1 MATIV
6 ETAEFH
12 GGPWLNLP
20 PDSQTILWALRR
32 LVIGWPR
39 PPCLHAAL
47 IEAYGDNACG
57 IEHLLRCLLTGIA
70 MHGRQRL
77 EIGAPCCA
85 ALLPHEAELLE
96 AIGLDGAEADP
107 SALVRRCDN
116 PAAARLSV
124 LAAGIGAAVADAHTA
139 RLRTFPMRA
148 AH

>member
-1 MATIV
+1 MATIA
-6 ETAEFH
+6 ETAEYR
-12 GGPWLNLP
+12 GPWLNLP

-70 MHGRQRL
+70 MHGTRRL

-96 AIGLDGAEADP
+96 AIGLDGAESDP
-107 SALVRRCDN
+107 SALVRLCDN
-116 PAAARLSV
+116 PAAAQLSV
-124 LAAGIGAAVADAHTA
+124 LAAGISAAVAEAHIG
-139 RLRTFPMRA
+139 A

>member
-1 MATIV
+1 MATIANI
-6 ETAEFH
+6 AEYRR
-12 GGPWLNLP
+12 GPWLNLP
-20 PDSQTILWALRR
+20 QDSRTILWALRR

-70 MHGRQRL
+70 MHGQQRL

-96 AIGLDGAEADP
+96 AIGLDGAEPDP
-107 SALVRRCDN
+107 TALIRLCDN
-116 PAAARLSV
+116 PAAAQLCV
-124 LAAGIGAAVADAHTA
+124 IAAGLRAAVAG
-139 RLRTFPMRA
+139 A

>member
-1 MATIV
+1 MATI
-6 ETAEFH
+6 AEIAEYR

-70 MHGRQRL
+70 MHGTRRL
-77 EIGAPCCA
+77 EIGAPCCV

-96 AIGLDGAEADP
+96 AIGLDGAESDP
-107 SALVRRCDN
+107 SALVRLCDN
-116 PAAARLSV
+116 PAAAQLSV
-124 LAAGIGAAVADAHTA
+124 LAAGISAAVANAHVG
-139 RLRTFPMRA
+139 A

>member
-6 ETAEFH
+6 ETAEYH
-12 GGPWLNLP
+12 GGPWLSLP

-39 PPCLHAAL
+39 PSCLHGAL
-47 IEAYGDNACG
+47 IEAYGENACG

-70 MHGRQRL
+70 MHGNRRL

-85 ALLPHEAELLE
+85 SLLPHEAELLE

-107 SALVRRCDN
+107 SALVRLCDN

-124 LAAGIGAAVADAHTA
+124 LAAGIGMAVSDAHTA
-139 RLRTFPMRA
+139 RLRTFPIRA

>member
-1 MATIV
+1 MATIA
-6 ETAEFH
+6 ETAEYR
-12 GGPWLNLP
+12 GPWLNLP

-70 MHGRQRL
+70 MHGTRRL
-77 EIGAPCCA
+77 EIGAPCCV

-96 AIGLDGAEADP
+96 AIGLDGAESDP
-107 SALVRRCDN
+107 SALVRLCDN
-116 PAAARLSV
+116 PAAAQLSV
-124 LAAGIGAAVADAHTA
+124 LAAGISAAVADAQIG
-139 RLRTFPMRA
+139 A